1 MTRLEK
7 LAKALEN
14 VEKRKRN
21 TQTGKE
27 KVIEIIKL
35 LNELFN
41 PEDKKMRIL
50 SKKEV
55 SVIYKRYDYQ
65 AGRSF
70 YNDTIGQIIYQ
81 DGEIYLGYPANSLG
95 PEYGIAKDTDP
106 DTIVYINFSEFTEA
120 VEEAIEKLITIK
132 NWEEE
137 LEKLDELIKALE
149 TIRKKQT
156 T

>member
-1 MTRLEK
+1 MERLEK

-27 KVIEIIKL
+27 KVIEIIRL
-35 LNELFN
+35 LNEIFN
-41 PEDKKMRIL
+41 PEDRKMRIL
-50 SKKEV
+50 SKEEV

-95 PEYGIAKDTDP
+95 PEYSL
-106 DTIVYINFSEFTEA
+106 NQENNS
-120 VEEAIEKLITIK
+120 
-132 NWEEE
+132 
-137 LEKLDELIKALE
+137 
-149 TIRKKQT
+149 KK
-156 T
+156 